1 MVRNPMVEFEKTG
14 DRNPLYLEAA
24 GYVIWSRVFEK
35 GAPDFWGA
43 REIDNKGTIWY
54 GYPLKVNLR

>member
-1 MVRNPMVEFEKTG
+1 MVEFEKTG